1 MTWPIENIIR
11 ILLIEKNNK
20 QSKKAL
26 GGDLCKSPNN
36 NLKQG
41 LGAELVVRHLRLLT
55 YLVITYL
62 AYQYT
67 WPIDEAK
74 EWKLRWV
81 LKVLFRNL
89 LIEILLYGG
98 WHYFL
103 YESGAVVGRIDQKKF
118 NPENQYDDGGKNIQ
132 REVTFTTLGFV
143 MSTIYE
149 CVILHLWSSES
160 N

>member
-74 EWKLRWV
+74 EWKLRWI

-103 YESGAVVGRIDQKKF
+103 Y
-118 NPENQYDDGGKNIQ
+118 
-132 REVTFTTLGFV
+132 
-143 MSTIYE
+143 
-149 CVILHLWSSES
+149 
-160 N
+160 